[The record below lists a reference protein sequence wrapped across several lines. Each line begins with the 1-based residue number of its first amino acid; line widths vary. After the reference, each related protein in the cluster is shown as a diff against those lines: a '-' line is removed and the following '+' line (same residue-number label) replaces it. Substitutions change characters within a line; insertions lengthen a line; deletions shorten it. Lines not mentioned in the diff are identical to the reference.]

1 MPNIFEKNCEKGF
14 HSHRVE
20 TLRLHIIRIGLK
32 PYAPKIGRRYATW
45 ERKNDTQSINVA
57 MLGEFY

>member
-20 TLRLHIIRIGLK
+20 TLRLHIIRIK
-32 PYAPKIGRRYATW
+32 RRLLVFILIEKYT
-45 ERKNDTQSINVA
+45 T
-57 MLGEFY
+57 Y